1 MFKFICSL
9 VLLSLAVLG
18 FNEFQRG
25 QIFKR
30 AGARCEICSRSW
42 NQGFYLECHH
52 IIPLGDGGRNS
63 VDNGQLLCINDHARA
78 HENIAA
84 KRVKEGDLASAKRNS
99 YSARVIKSR
108 NPRRRGF

>member
-1 MFKFICSL
+1 MFRFIRL
-9 VLLSLAVLG
+9 IVLLFLVVFG
-18 FNEFQRG
+18 FDEFQRG

-30 AGARCEICSRSW
+30 AGARCEVCGKSW

-52 IIPLGDGGRNS
+52 IVPLGDGGRNS
-63 VDNGQLLCINDHARA
+63 VDNGQLLCINHHARA

-84 KRVKEGDLASAKRNS
+84 MRLKDGDSASAKRNA
-99 YSARVIKSR
+99 YSARVIKGR